1 MDGIK
6 WAKGSHL
13 LGEGQRAW
21 GFLRWMWPCWGPQ
34 EKRLSTVGL
43 ALGGRGRARRKEAA
57 SPRARVE
64 GDAWRGE
71 RRRAARAGGAGA
83 GLGGEEA
90 GEGGSL
96 GAGALATKLPGGP
109 RSKGPRR
116 SGGRRRFL
124 RPEITAAKSPRGLG
138 DSGISDRRMVRRV
151 REVVRLH
158 NSARSAGLRSRRVM
172 TFMIMIYLFI
182 YLFAF

>member
-1 MDGIK
+1 MTP
-6 WAKGSHL
+6 
-13 LGEGQRAW
+13 GEVSEG
-21 GFLRWMWPCWGPQ
+21 GP
-34 EKRLSTVGL
+34 
-43 ALGGRGRARRKEAA
+43 RGRAGPGRGSAEKKRVKEARWG
-57 SPRARVE
+57 P
-64 GDAWRGE
+64 
-71 RRRAARAGGAGA
+71 
-83 GLGGEEA
+83 
-90 GEGGSL
+90 
-96 GAGALATKLPGGP
+96 GALATKLPGGP

>member
-57 SPRARVE
+57 SLRARVE

-96 GAGALATKLPGGP
+96 GARSPCNKVTWGPQIKGAKAERREAALSEARDYSSKEPARP
-109 RSKGPRR
+109 R
-116 SGGRRRFL
+116 
-124 RPEITAAKSPRGLG
+124 
-138 DSGISDRRMVRRV
+138 
-151 REVVRLH
+151 
-158 NSARSAGLRSRRVM
+158 
-172 TFMIMIYLFI
+172 
-182 YLFAF
+182 